1 VQTRLHNQPIRQ
13 RIRSTVWLALALL
26 ATAQLTFAAHQ
37 FDHAAGDPTQH
48 CQTCSQLQRFDDV
61 VVDLPVIAFAS
72 AATSNPSESAPPVVV
87 DPAVAR
93 AFDSRAPPLL

>member
-1 VQTRLHNQPIRQ
+1 
-13 RIRSTVWLALALL
+13 VWLALALL

-72 AATSNPSESAPPVVV
+72 AATSTSPESAAPVVV